1 MGKICR
7 RNSLFFFAGL
17 LALCAVAVITNA
29 LLSKEWVYCKLR
41 RSLLNTT
48 HKPYD
53 AGWKKFGLF
62 EGCKETRPQLISS
75 VRDDCFK
82 GRISIRYIYIYKI
95 LQDLECIMY
104 KLLMYKM
111 HSL

>member
-17 LALCAVAVITNA
+17 LALCAIAVITYA

-41 RSLLNTT
+41 RTLLNTT
-48 HKPYD
+48 HDHEPYD

-62 EGCKETRPQLISS
+62 EGCEEIKPQRFSTS
-75 VRDDCFK
+75 VRGDCFK
-82 GRISIRYIYIYKI
+82 GRTSSAHCYKI
-95 LQDLECIMY
+95 WTIVEPDI
-104 KLLMYKM
+104 
-111 HSL
+111 